1 MVARRFN
8 LNPKMG
14 NDLLLAASGEKTGG
28 YTMAN
33 YVWDLMQSQN
43 ITPSLPAVE
52 AYYRGLKKPY
62 VTNPNPSV
70 SPIRME
76 QFEQEADKAVLQEE
90 ENPKSND
97 ERREIRKKKR
107 KKQQLLE
114 ETAKAAKRGVCYLSR
129 IPPHMDP
136 LKLRQILSH
145 YGEILRIY
153 LTPEGFPM
161 PHSSIFLGL
170 FYLFILRLKYIVN
183 EQAGFAEK
191 NSLKGGKKRSIFFYD
206 LWNIKYLSKFKWED
220 LTEEIAYKNASRE
233 QKLALEISAAKKERD
248 FYLSKVEKS
257 RALTAIEERMKKK
270 QKVQQESGATA
281 EPSQDKQVAKV
292 IRQFPQTRSVDTV
305 AQNKPRLSQHI
316 LAGVSCLFTNKL
328 LLTIIF
334 FILNVPFPS
343 FAQALSYSTC
353 RYLVVVLEVQYIL
366 RFFSDKLDHP
376 RSSTFTCEEV
386 SPFRWRATARV
397 PRPCPNALERLISL
411 IPPLFGPRVWIGTIF
426 LHLIIDW

>member
-1 MVARRFN
+1 
-8 LNPKMG
+8 
-14 NDLLLAASGEKTGG
+14 
-28 YTMAN
+28 
-33 YVWDLMQSQN
+33 
-43 ITPSLPAVE
+43 
-52 AYYRGLKKPY
+52 
-62 VTNPNPSV
+62 
-70 SPIRME
+70 ME